1 MLVLFESSAGFGL
14 FKVTDEKKF
23 KKLDA
28 AGLAQEFATP
38 ESASGFLK
46 LQSFYRFSDTT
57 EAVAAASALI
67 ESKLSSE
74 LKSFLK
80 KNIVKKELTDEVSS
94 THCREGGTIGA
105 AEDLEGLASGS
116 RIH

>member
-38 ESASGFLK
+38 ESAHGFLK

-80 KNIVKKELTDEVSS
+80 KNIVKKELSDEVRSD
-94 THCREGGTIGA
+94 T
-105 AEDLEGLASGS
+105 SGS
-116 RIH
+116 HHTAAATPSKRIS